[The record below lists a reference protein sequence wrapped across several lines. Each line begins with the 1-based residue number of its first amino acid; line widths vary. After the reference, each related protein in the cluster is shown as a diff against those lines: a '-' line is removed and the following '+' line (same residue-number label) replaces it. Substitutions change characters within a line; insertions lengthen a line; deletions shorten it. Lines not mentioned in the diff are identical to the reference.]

1 MSSEADGGRI
11 PLSHSRQVTID
22 TLVEHFANDAMDVDE
37 FERRVDLAHG
47 AATTD
52 ALKDLVRDLP
62 GGGDLPAVAGQ
73 GAAVPAPILDYTV
86 TSAANVSGGASKSSF
101 RQECMSKT
109 MA

>member
-1 MSSEADGGRI
+1 
-11 PLSHSRQVTID
+11 
-22 TLVEHFANDAMDVDE
+22 MDVDE

-73 GAAVPAPILDYTV
+73 GASVPAPIPDYTV